1 MNKNSNQ
8 KYEYKQQTKEEQNF
22 KCYSCGE
29 PVYFK
34 RGFKDARGKAQRFN
48 KTNDQ
53 AHVCNPEQVEQNS
66 ATAHRRRQ
74 KAYWA
79 RRNSGQS
86 YRQRRRTYEYNDPRE
101 GTNER
106 REYRQEEQKQ
116 QHRAPYTPT
125 GMTRSKAI
133 NVLKLNDPFTA
144 EELETAKRTQWL
156 KFHPDR
162 NHGVGA
168 AELFR
173 EVTDAY
179 EYLRRFI

>member
-8 KYEYKQQTKEEQNF
+8 KQEYKQQTKEEQNF
-22 KCYSCGE
+22 NCYVCGE
-29 PVYFK
+29 SVYFK

-48 KTNDQ
+48 KSDDE
-53 AHVCNPEQVEQNS
+53 AHTCNPEQVEQNRE
-66 ATAHRRRQ
+66 TAHRRRQ

-86 YRQRRRTYEYNDPRE
+86 YRQRRTYEYNDPRE

-106 REYRQEEQKQ
+106 REYKQEQKS
-116 QHRAPYTPT
+116 RVPYEPT
-125 GMTRSKAI
+125 GMTRAKAI
-133 NVLKLNDPFTA
+133 YVLKLQETFTA

>member
-1 MNKNSNQ
+1 MNQNS
-8 KYEYKQQTKEEQNF
+8 KQTYQQVPKEEQNF

-86 YRQRRRTYEYNDPRE
+86 YRQRRTYEYNDPRE

-106 REYRQEEQKQ
+106 REYRQQEEQKS
-116 QHRAPYTPT
+116 RVPYEPT

-133 NVLKLNDPFTA
+133 YVLKLNENFTS
-144 EELETAKRTQWL
+144 EELEAAKRTQWL

-179 EYLRRFI
+179 EYLMRFN